1 MGFLRYIR
9 SDELDIIRALPTD
22 SQCGWLLSALRERVR
37 DNTSEAVLVQS
48 GDTQEWYHL
57 IWERFA
63 DAAFIN
69 ALDQDAR
76 LGQWLH
82 NRTLEVCRLSLD
94 EWVGPWFRKRADPP
108 VGMLES
114 AHITNAVCEVI
125 GLSPELFNEAEI
137 EEIITALRDKGLLLC
152 ERYINGRIGN
162 NWYCVLLSGYTT
174 ASVMLGLHDNV
185 ERAVGL
191 YNDCLRLYDS
201 DGYGETLQ
209 YGNYASLALIQVRNL
224 LLTYDPNLSERLPLD
239 PIAGMVKWQA
249 ASLMYMKPLQGGG
262 KAYPRSINFGDCAAI
277 FRPSGDILL
286 NIAADYD
293 DAKICGLARWLFD
306 TTYAD
311 PTLGPD
317 ELATFGFFNQFGW
330 RSIAALAARDIP
342 DALSPN
348 EAGMPLCCEFAT
360 GTSVLRDSWQNPRAI
375 LAVQSGYETHKVDSH
390 RHCDLNSF
398 ILAASGERIFVD
410 PGHCCYRLDTWR
422 QSCRTSHHN
431 TWDFIDADGNSYT
444 QRLIRAHQPPL
455 NHRVNYTVPDG
466 FTILASDCAA
476 AYGAVAD
483 GGHFKRCE
491 RVFICRLPDV
501 IFIIDRIEADLPI
514 KVVSHFVTNNRENQL
529 DLHIADDYRIVLR
542 RGGAGVKFFTFGDM
556 SMSQRWGFVHDY
568 YHPQPNQAGQG
579 KEGSAY
585 IFDYTSKEFAL
596 EHINV
601 HAVVMSD
608 TETIRGWHIKRRDD
622 AIVVTSPGER
632 EAIRLRL
639 NPSAANWFSVE

>member
-1 MGFLRYIR
+1 MGFLQYIDR
-9 SDELDIIRALPTD
+9 NELDMIRNLSAD
-22 SQCGWLLSALRERVR
+22 SQSAQLLSALRERVR
-37 DNTSEAVLVQS
+37 RNTAEAKLVQS
-48 GDTQEWYHL
+48 ADTQEWFHL

-63 DAAFIN
+63 DAAFIY
-69 ALDQDAR
+69 ALDRDAR

-82 NRTLEVCRLSLD
+82 DRTLEVCRLSLD
-94 EWVGPWFRKRADPP
+94 EWVGPWFRKRANPP
-108 VGMLES
+108 VGMLET
-114 AHITNAVCEVI
+114 AHLTNAVCEAA
-125 GLSPELFNEAEI
+125 GLAPELFNESEADEI
-137 EEIITALRDKGLLLC
+137 RSALRDKGLLLC

-191 YNDCLRLYDS
+191 YNDCLGLYDS

-209 YGNYASLALIQVRNL
+209 YGNYASLTLIQARNL
-224 LLTYDPNLSERLPLD
+224 LLTYDPSLSERLPLD

-262 KAYPRSINFGDCAAI
+262 KAYPRSVNFGDCAAI

-286 NIAADYD
+286 HIAANYD
-293 DAKICGLARWLFD
+293 DAKLCGLARWLFD

-360 GTSVLRDSWQNPRAI
+360 GTSVVRDSWQNPRAI
-375 LAVQSGYETHKVDSH
+375 LAVQSGYEPHNVDSH

-431 TWDFIDADGNSYT
+431 TWDFVDADGNSYT
-444 QRLIRAHQPPL
+444 QKPIRARQEPL
-455 NHRVNYTVPDG
+455 NRRIKYSAPDG
-466 FTILASDCAA
+466 FYVLASDCAA
-476 AYGAVAD
+476 AYGAAND
-483 GGHFKRCE
+483 HGHFKRCE

-501 IFIIDRIEADLPI
+501 IFIIDRIEADLPV
-514 KVVSHFVTNNRENQL
+514 KVVSHFIANNRENKL

-542 RGGAGVKFFTFGDM
+542 RGDAGVKFFTFADM

-579 KEGSAY
+579 KEGSAH

-608 TETIRGWHIKRRDD
+608 TETIRGWHIKRHDD

-632 EAIRLRL
+632 ESIRLRL
-639 NPSAANWFSVE
+639 NPNAENWFSVE